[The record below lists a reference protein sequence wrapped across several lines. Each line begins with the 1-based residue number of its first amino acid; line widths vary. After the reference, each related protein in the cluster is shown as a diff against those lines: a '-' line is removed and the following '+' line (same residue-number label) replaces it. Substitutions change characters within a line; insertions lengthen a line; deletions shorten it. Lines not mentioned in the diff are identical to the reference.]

1 MLDSADWEV
10 SISLISQ
17 RMKTENQTG
26 QDSNVAA
33 AAIVGDGRVLLPSAK
48 AKHSPSRK
56 HAIGG
61 RAALNLAGS
70 ALWYLPGHFGIARLL
85 GPRYSLRCVL
95 FHDVS
100 DTESSFTRGLG
111 GTITRK
117 NFEAAL
123 RFITRHYTPVSLQEV
138 IADPDGRLLPPRPVL
153 VTFDDA
159 YASVSD
165 FAAPLCS
172 KFGVP
177 AVFFVNGVCLDN
189 CQLALDNLV
198 CHVTNVY
205 GLGIVNAAAQVAI
218 GTKDVELH
226 SMTEVFGRFLPM
238 ISLPAREGFRGALLH
253 LARISD
259 GDLAKE
265 AGLYLSSRQLR
276 DLATFN
282 FEIGDHTYSH
292 ANCRSLSVGDFA
304 GEIDRNK
311 ALLEAATGK
320 KVRSFSVPYGSSA
333 DLTSDL
339 VAHLRCSEYEAVF
352 LSESRANPSS
362 PDRFRLNRVS
372 LRTGGDGALFSE
384 IEILPR
390 LRAVRHSLFGVCN
403 TAGRPT
409 TSSVEKLDLTI
420 CRHHYRKS
428 AGSHEERN

>member
-1 MLDSADWEV
+1 
-10 SISLISQ
+10 
-17 RMKTENQTG
+17 MKTENQTE

-33 AAIVGDGRVLLPSAK
+33 AAIASGVQDQPLSAK
-48 AKHSPSRK
+48 VKHVASEG

-61 RAALNLAGS
+61 RAALNLVGS
-70 ALWYLPGHFGIARLL
+70 ALWYLPGRFGIARLL

-100 DTESSFTRGLG
+100 DTKSSFTKGLG

-117 NFEAAL
+117 DFEATL
-123 RFITRHYTPVSLQEV
+123 RFITRHYTPVTLQDV
-138 IADPDGRLLPPRPVL
+138 VADSDGRSLPLRPVL

-177 AVFFVNGVCLDN
+177 AVFFVNGMCLDN
-189 CQLALDNLV
+189 RQLALDNLV
-198 CHVTNVY
+198 CHVANVY
-205 GLGIVNAAAQVAI
+205 GMDIINAAAHVAS

-226 SMTEVFGRFLPM
+226 SMTEVFARFLPM
-238 ISLPAREGFRGALLH
+238 ISLSAREAFRVALLN
-253 LARISD
+253 LARITD
-259 GDLAKE
+259 AELAEE

-304 GEIDRNK
+304 GEIDKNK
-311 ALLEAATGK
+311 AVLEAASGK

-333 DLTSDL
+333 DLTADL
-339 VAHLRCSEYEAVF
+339 TAHLRRSKYEAVF
-352 LSESRANPSS
+352 LSESRANSS
-362 PDRFRLNRVS
+362 CPDPFRLNRVS
-372 LRTGGDGALFSE
+372 LRTGSHGELFSE

-390 LRAVRHSLFGVCN
+390 LRTMRNSVFAAENVGSRRN
-403 TAGRPT
+403 
-409 TSSVEKLDLTI
+409 TSSLENLGQPSWPCASGGSTGNRRRSPKCTSQGIVD
-420 CRHHYRKS
+420 RKK
-428 AGSHEERN
+428 